1 MVVVVRRTAPR
12 NPQRLQQEM
21 EEVFR
26 ALFPAR
32 PRFPSQTRGAWRPP
46 VEVYE
51 TDSALVVLV
60 EIAGVSESDLSIIAD
75 SEMVTI
81 RGCRTDPRSGTQRR
95 FREMGIPYGEFAA
108 DIYLPFPVDL
118 EAVIADYSNGLLRI
132 ELPRARSRT
141 IVPRRGEGAG
151 SPEGQE

>member
-1 MVVVVRRTAPR
+1 MVVVVRRVAPR

-32 PRFPSQTRGAWRPP
+32 PRFPSQTGGTWRPP

-51 TDSALVVLV
+51 TEGSLVILT
-60 EIAGVSESDLSIIAD
+60 EIAGVTESDLSIIAD

-81 RGCRTDPRSGTQRR
+81 RGCRTDPRSGTKRR
-95 FREMGIPYGEFAA
+95 FREIGIPYGEFAA

-118 EAVIADYSNGLLRI
+118 DAVIAEYDNGLLRI

-141 IVPRRGEGAG
+141 IVPRRGDVSAL
-151 SPEGQE
+151 PKNQE

>member
-12 NPQRLQQEM
+12 NPQRLQREM

-32 PRFPSQTRGAWRPP
+32 PRFPSQTNGPWRPP

-51 TDSALVVLV
+51 TERALVVLA
-60 EIAGVSESDLSIIAD
+60 EIAGVDESDLSIIAD
-75 SEMVTI
+75 SELVTI
-81 RGCRTDPRSGTQRR
+81 RGCRTDPQSGTRRR
-95 FREMGIPYGEFAA
+95 FREMGIPYGDFAA

-118 EAVIADYSNGLLRI
+118 EAVSAEYTNGLLRI

-141 IVPRRGEGAG
+141 IVPRRSDG
-151 SPEGQE
+151 SVLPGDEE

>member
-32 PRFPSQTRGAWRPP
+32 PRYPAQTREGWRPP
-46 VEVYE
+46 IEVYE
-51 TDSALVVLV
+51 TERSLVILA
-60 EIAGVSESDLSIIAD
+60 EIAGVNESDLNIIAD
-75 SEMVTI
+75 SELVTI
-81 RGCRTDPRSGTQRR
+81 RGSRTDPQSGMKRR
-95 FREMGIPYGEFAA
+95 FREIGIPYGEFAA

-118 EAVIADYSNGLLRI
+118 ESAVADYTNGLLRI

-141 IVPRRGEGAG
+141 IVPRRGDVPAVV
-151 SPEGQE
+151 EGQE